1 LAPAPGRG
9 AKINAA
15 YARAQQP
22 LALLDFLELV
32 DSARTPAFFQRAL
45 DVLIAR
51 VLGKPSGAALGALR
65 HRSTGGPAYNGPMPL
80 SEKQKKYLR
89 RLAHPLHPLVMLGN
103 SGLTE
108 GVLLE
113 LDRALADHELVK
125 VSVRLSDRAA
135 RNAALA
141 SLSQRT
147 SSELVQHV
155 GHVGVYYRQNRQSA
169 KIIIP
174 DQ

>member
-1 LAPAPGRG
+1 
-9 AKINAA
+9 
-15 YARAQQP
+15 
-22 LALLDFLELV
+22 
-32 DSARTPAFFQRAL
+32 
-45 DVLIAR
+45 
-51 VLGKPSGAALGALR
+51 
-65 HRSTGGPAYNGPMPL
+65 MPL

>member
-1 LAPAPGRG
+1 
-9 AKINAA
+9 
-15 YARAQQP
+15 
-22 LALLDFLELV
+22 
-32 DSARTPAFFQRAL
+32 
-45 DVLIAR
+45 
-51 VLGKPSGAALGALR
+51 
-65 HRSTGGPAYNGPMPL
+65 MPL

-103 SGLTE
+103 SGLTD
-108 GVLLE
+108 GVLRE

-125 VSVRLSDRAA
+125 VSVRVGDRVA

-141 SLSQRT
+141 SLSERS
-147 SSELVQHV
+147 SSELVQRV
-155 GHVGVYYRQNRQSA
+155 GHVGVLYRQNKQSA

>member
-1 LAPAPGRG
+1 
-9 AKINAA
+9 
-15 YARAQQP
+15 
-22 LALLDFLELV
+22 
-32 DSARTPAFFQRAL
+32 
-45 DVLIAR
+45 
-51 VLGKPSGAALGALR
+51 
-65 HRSTGGPAYNGPMPL
+65 MPL

-89 RLAHPLHPLVMLGN
+89 RLAHPLHPVVMLGN
-103 SGLTE
+103 AGLTE

-113 LDRALADHELVK
+113 LDRALTDHELVK
-125 VSVRLSDRAA
+125 VSVRVGDREV

-147 SSELVQHV
+147 SSELVQRV
-155 GHVGVYYRQNRQSA
+155 GHVGVYYRQNLASA

>member
-1 LAPAPGRG
+1 
-9 AKINAA
+9 
-15 YARAQQP
+15 
-22 LALLDFLELV
+22 
-32 DSARTPAFFQRAL
+32 
-45 DVLIAR
+45 
-51 VLGKPSGAALGALR
+51 
-65 HRSTGGPAYNGPMPL
+65 MPL

-147 SSELVQHV
+147 SSELVQRV